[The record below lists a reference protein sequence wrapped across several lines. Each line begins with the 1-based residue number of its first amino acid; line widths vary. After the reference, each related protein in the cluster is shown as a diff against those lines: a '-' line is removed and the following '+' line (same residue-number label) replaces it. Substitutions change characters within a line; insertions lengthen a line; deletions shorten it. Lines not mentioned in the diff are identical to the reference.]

1 MDYKHTSHG
10 CGALRLSLLAT
21 AIAAVLMPSVQAV
34 EVDTQSEDWSVRFD
48 NTGKFNYGMRTESA
62 DARMLATPNNNDGD
76 YNFKDA
82 GDTVTTRF
90 DLLTELDVV
99 NKGNTGFRISA
110 ASWYDYAYRDV
121 GADENPFIN
130 GNSASS
136 GIVGLP
142 PVAGNR
148 HLSDYADRYYHGPSG
163 ELLDAFVF
171 HNMEVG
177 DESLLGVKIGQ
188 HNIFWGETLLS
199 PVHALSYGQ
208 SGLDLAKLAASPGT
222 EAKELF
228 VPRNQIS
235 ASFTLNP
242 EWTFAA
248 QYFLDW
254 NAARLPEAGTY
265 YGSSDLVGFGAQS
278 FLLGHTG
285 GPGLAGPSGTL
296 SNIRRGDDIEPGK
309 HGDWGIMA
317 KWSPE
322 ALDATLGAFYRRTA
336 DILPQAVLDARGMT
350 IRGAAPLPAGAV
362 PNLRQSIAN
371 TSYALAYG
379 DDIDIFGL
387 SLSKDVAGVSVGSDL
402 NYRQH
407 MPLSSIP
414 ALLSATGPGGL
425 ANGFGIPAPVLGP
438 RHPDTGVITDD
449 SDGYSATGDT
459 LHWTLNGL
467 MTFADTA
474 LFDGAALLG
483 ELYYSNLLSLDD
495 HNKALYKGEDS
506 YQGIDKPTRDNWG
519 LAVNF
524 TPTWYQVLPG
534 VDMNMPLSVN
544 WGLAGISPVQAG
556 GAKDTGSYAVGLG
569 ATLYNQYFVDLKYV
583 DSFGK
588 SAECNDGAV
597 DGATPNALDGA
608 QRNTCY
614 AGGYASFSG
623 GGATTEDRGAIYLT
637 LKTTY

>member
-1 MDYKHTSHG
+1 MDYMHTSHG
-10 CGALRLSLLAT
+10 CGVLRLSLLAT
-21 AIAAVLMPSVQAV
+21 AIAAVLMPTVQAV
-34 EVDTQSEDWSVRFD
+34 EVDTGSEEWSVRFD
-48 NTGKFNYGMRTESA
+48 NTGKFNYGVRTESA
-62 DARMLATPNNNDGD
+62 DERMLATPNNNDGD

-136 GIVGLP
+136 GIVGQP

-171 HNMEVG
+171 HNMELG

-188 HNIFWGETLLS
+188 HNLYWGETLLS

-228 VPRNQIS
+228 VPRNQVS

-285 GPGLAGPSGTL
+285 GQGLAGPSGTL

-322 ALDATLGAFYRRTA
+322 VLDATLGAFYRRTA
-336 DILPQAVLDARGMT
+336 DILPQAVVDARGLSV
-350 IRGAAPLPAGAV
+350 RGATANPIL
-362 PNLRQSIAN
+362 NLRNSIST
-371 TSYALAYG
+371 TSYSMAYG

-402 NYRQH
+402 NYRH
-407 MPLSSIP
+407 KMPLSSIP
-414 ALLSATGPGGL
+414 ALLSAPGPGGL
-425 ANGFGIPAPVLGP
+425 AAGLGALPP
-438 RHPDTGVITDD
+438 RNADTGVITDD
-449 SDGYSATGDT
+449 SDGYGATGDT

-467 MTFADTA
+467 MTIADT
-474 LFDGAALLG
+474 
-483 ELYYSNLLSLDD
+483 
-495 HNKALYKGEDS
+495 
-506 YQGIDKPTRDNWG
+506 
-519 LAVNF
+519 
-524 TPTWYQVLPG
+524 
-534 VDMNMPLSVN
+534 
-544 WGLAGISPVQAG
+544 
-556 GAKDTGSYAVGLG
+556 
-569 ATLYNQYFVDLKYV
+569 
-583 DSFGK
+583 
-588 SAECNDGAV
+588 
-597 DGATPNALDGA
+597 
-608 QRNTCY
+608 
-614 AGGYASFSG
+614 
-623 GGATTEDRGAIYLT
+623 
-637 LKTTY
+637 

>member
-10 CGALRLSLLAT
+10 AGALRVSLLAT

-34 EVDTQSEDWSVRFD
+34 EIDTGSEEWSVRFD

-110 ASWYDYAYRDV
+110 ASWYDYAYSGV

-130 GNSASS
+130 GNDERS
-136 GIVGLP
+136 GI
-142 PVAGNR
+142 AGWAGR
-148 HLSDYADRYYHGPSG
+148 PAAPAMFGSAHLSDYADRYYHGPSG
-163 ELLDAFVF
+163 EILDAFVF
-171 HNMEVG
+171 HNMELG

-199 PVHALSYGQ
+199 PVHSVSYGQ

-265 YGSSDLVGFGAQS
+265 YGGSDLVGFGAQS

-285 GPGLAGPSGTL
+285 GPGLAGPNGTL
-296 SNIRRGDDIEPGK
+296 SNIRRGEDIEPGK
-309 HGDWGIMA
+309 HGDWGIMT

-322 ALDATLGAFYRRTA
+322 ALDATLGAYYRRTA
-336 DILPQAVLDARGMT
+336 DILPQAVLDARGLNT
-350 IRGAAPLPAGAV
+350 GGQGLRGIPT
-362 PNLRQSIAN
+362 LRNSVDTA
-371 TSYALAYG
+371 SYSFAYG
-379 DDIDIFGL
+379 ENIDIVGL

-402 NYRQH
+402 NYRH
-407 MPLSSIP
+407 NMPLSSIP
-414 ALLSATGPGGL
+414 ALLSATGADSL
-425 ANGFGIPAPVLGP
+425 ASGFGALPP
-438 RHPDTGVITDD
+438 RHANTGTLVDG

-459 LHWTLNGL
+459 LHWTINGL
-467 MTFADTA
+467 MTIADTP
-474 LFDGAALLG
+474 LFDSAVLLS
-483 ELYYSNLLSLDD
+483 ELYYSNLLHLDE
-495 HNKALYKGEDS
+495 HNKALYKGEES
-506 YQGIDKPTRDNWG
+506 YQGLDKSTRDNWG
-519 LAVNF
+519 LALNF
-524 TPTWYQVLPG
+524 TPIWYQVFPG
-534 VDMNMPLSVN
+534 VDMSMPLSVN
-544 WGLAGISPVQAG
+544 LGLSGISPVQGG
-556 GAKDTGSYAVGLG
+556 GAEDTGNYAVGLG
-569 ATLYNQYFVDLKYV
+569 ATIYNQYFVDLKYV

-588 SAECNDGAV
+588 SAECNDGAT
-597 DGATPNALDGA
+597 DGSTPNALDA
-608 QRNTCY
+608 TQRNTCY

-623 GGATTEDRGAIYLT
+623 GGATTEDRGAVYLT

>member
-21 AIAAVLMPSVQAV
+21 AIAAALLPSVQAV
-34 EVDTQSEDWSVRFD
+34 EIDTGSEEWSVRFD
-48 NTGKFNYGMRTESA
+48 NTGKFNYGVRTESA
-62 DARMLATPNNNDGD
+62 DSRMLATPNNNDGD

-82 GDTVTTRF
+82 GDTVATRF

-99 NKGNTGFRISA
+99 NKGNTGFRVSA

-121 GADENPFIN
+121 GADDNPFIN
-130 GNSASS
+130 GNNVSS
-136 GIVGLP
+136 GIVGQP
-142 PVAGNR
+142 PVVANP
-148 HLSDYADRYYHGPSG
+148 HLSDYANRYYHGPSG
-163 ELLDAFVF
+163 EILDAFVF
-171 HNMEVG
+171 HSMEVG
-177 DESLLGVKIGQ
+177 EESLLSFKVGQ
-188 HNIFWGETLLS
+188 HNVYWGETLLN
-199 PVHALSYGQ
+199 PVHSLSYGQ

-228 VPRNQIS
+228 VPRNQVS

-248 QYFLDW
+248 QYFLEWD
-254 NAARLPEAGTY
+254 AARLPEAGTY

-285 GPGLAGPSGTL
+285 GPGLAGPNGTL
-296 SNIRRGDDIEPGK
+296 TNIRRGTDIEPGK

-350 IRGAAPLPAGAV
+350 IRGAAPLPGGAI
-362 PNLRQSIAN
+362 PNLRQSIAT
-371 TSYALAYG
+371 TSYSLAYG
-379 DDIDIFGL
+379 ESIDIFGL
-387 SLSKDVAGVSVGSDL
+387 SLSKDIAGVSVGSDL
-402 NYRQH
+402 NYRH
-407 MPLSSIP
+407 KMPLASIP
-414 ALLSATGPGGL
+414 ALLSAAGPGGL
-425 ANGFGIPAPVLGP
+425 ANGFGALPP
-438 RHPDTGVITDD
+438 RHAGTGVITDD

-467 MTFADTA
+467 MTIADTP
-474 LFDGAALLG
+474 LFDGAALLA
-483 ELYYSNLLSLDD
+483 ELYYSNLLSLDE
-495 HNKALYKGEDS
+495 HNKALYKGEES

-524 TPTWYQVLPG
+524 TPTWYQVFPG
-534 VDMNMPLSVN
+534 VDMTMPLSVN
-544 WGLAGISPVQAG
+544 WGLSGISPVQAG
-556 GAKDTGSYAVGLG
+556 GAKETGNYAVGLG
-569 ATLYNQYFVDLKYV
+569 ATIYNQYFVDLKYV

-588 SAECNDGAV
+588 SADCNDGAR

-608 QRNTCY
+608 QRTTCY
-614 AGGYASFSG
+614 AGGYSSFSG
-623 GGATTEDRGAIYLT
+623 GGATTEERGAIYLT

>member
-21 AIAAVLMPSVQAV
+21 AIAAALLPSVQAV
-34 EVDTQSEDWSVRFD
+34 EIDTDSEEWSVRFD
-48 NTGKFNYGMRTESA
+48 NTGKFNYGVRTESA
-62 DARMLATPNNNDGD
+62 DDRMLATPNNNDGD

-99 NKGNTGFRISA
+99 NKGNTGFRVSA

-121 GADENPFIN
+121 GADDNPFIN
-130 GNSASS
+130 GNNASS
-136 GIVGLP
+136 GIVGQP
-142 PVAGNR
+142 PVAANP
-148 HLSDYADRYYHGPSG
+148 HLSDYANRYYHGPSG
-163 ELLDAFVF
+163 EILDAFVF
-171 HNMEVG
+171 HSMEVG
-177 DESLLGVKIGQ
+177 EESLLSFKVGQ
-188 HNIFWGETLLS
+188 HNVYWGETLLN
-199 PVHALSYGQ
+199 PVHSLSYGQ

-228 VPRNQIS
+228 VPRNQVS

-248 QYFLDW
+248 QYFLEWD
-254 NAARLPEAGTY
+254 AARLPEAGTY

-285 GPGLAGPSGTL
+285 GPGLAGPNGTL
-296 SNIRRGDDIEPGK
+296 TNIRRGTDIEPGK

-350 IRGAAPLPAGAV
+350 IRGAAPLPGGAI
-362 PNLRQSIAN
+362 PNLRQSIAT
-371 TSYALAYG
+371 TSYSLAYG
-379 DDIDIFGL
+379 ESIDIFGL
-387 SLSKDVAGVSVGSDL
+387 SLSKDIAGVSVGSDL
-402 NYRQH
+402 NYRH
-407 MPLSSIP
+407 KMPLASIP
-414 ALLSATGPGGL
+414 ALLSAAGPGGL
-425 ANGFGIPAPVLGP
+425 ANGFGALPP
-438 RHPDTGVITDD
+438 RHAGTGVITDD

-467 MTFADTA
+467 MTIADTP
-474 LFDGAALLG
+474 LFDGAALLA
-483 ELYYSNLLSLDD
+483 ELYYSNLLSLDE
-495 HNKALYKGEDS
+495 HNKALYKGEES

-524 TPTWYQVLPG
+524 TPTWYQVFPG
-534 VDMNMPLSVN
+534 VDMTMPLSVN
-544 WGLAGISPVQAG
+544 WGLSGVSPVQAG
-556 GAKDTGSYAVGLG
+556 GAKETGNYAVGLG
-569 ATLYNQYFVDLKYV
+569 ATIYNQYFVDLKYV

-588 SAECNDGAV
+588 SADCNDGAR

-608 QRNTCY
+608 QRTTCY
-614 AGGYASFSG
+614 AGGYSSFSG

>member
-21 AIAAVLMPSVQAV
+21 AIAAALLPSVQAV
-34 EVDTQSEDWSVRFD
+34 EIDTDSEEWSVRFD
-48 NTGKFNYGMRTESA
+48 NTGKFNYGVRTESA
-62 DARMLATPNNNDGD
+62 DDRMLATPNNNDGD

-99 NKGNTGFRISA
+99 NKGNTGFRVSA

-121 GADENPFIN
+121 GADDNPFIN
-130 GNSASS
+130 GNNVSS
-136 GIVGLP
+136 GIVGQP
-142 PVAGNR
+142 PVVANP
-148 HLSDYADRYYHGPSG
+148 HLSDYANRYYHGPSG
-163 ELLDAFVF
+163 EILDAFVF
-171 HNMEVG
+171 HSMEVG
-177 DESLLGVKIGQ
+177 EESLLSFKVGQ
-188 HNIFWGETLLS
+188 HNVYWGETLLN
-199 PVHALSYGQ
+199 PVHSLSYGQ

-228 VPRNQIS
+228 VPRNQVS

-248 QYFLDW
+248 QYFLEWD
-254 NAARLPEAGTY
+254 AARLPEAGTY

-285 GPGLAGPSGTL
+285 GPGLAGPNGTL
-296 SNIRRGDDIEPGK
+296 TNIRRGTDIEPGK

-350 IRGAAPLPAGAV
+350 IRGAAPLPGGAI
-362 PNLRQSIAN
+362 PNLRQSIAT
-371 TSYALAYG
+371 TSYSLAYG
-379 DDIDIFGL
+379 ESIDIFGL
-387 SLSKDVAGVSVGSDL
+387 SLSKDIAGVSVGSDL
-402 NYRQH
+402 NYRH
-407 MPLSSIP
+407 KMPLASIP
-414 ALLSATGPGGL
+414 ALLSAAGPGGL
-425 ANGFGIPAPVLGP
+425 ANGFGALPP
-438 RHPDTGVITDD
+438 RHASTGVITDD

-467 MTFADTA
+467 MTIADTP
-474 LFDGAALLG
+474 LFDGAALLA
-483 ELYYSNLLSLDD
+483 ELYYSNLLSLDE
-495 HNKALYKGEDS
+495 HNKALYKGEES
-506 YQGIDKPTRDNWG
+506 YQGIDKPTKDNWG
-519 LAVNF
+519 LAINF
-524 TPTWYQVLPG
+524 TPTWYQVFPG
-534 VDMNMPLSVN
+534 VDMTMPLSVN
-544 WGLAGISPVQAG
+544 WGLSGVSPVQAG
-556 GAKDTGSYAVGLG
+556 GAKETGNYAVGLG
-569 ATLYNQYFVDLKYV
+569 ATIYNQYFVDLKYV

-588 SAECNDGAV
+588 SADCNDGAR
-597 DGATPNALDGA
+597 DGATPNALDA
-608 QRNTCY
+608 TQRTTCY
-614 AGGYASFSG
+614 AGGYSSFSG